1 MQENSLKSYPFWVYV
16 LLFLVSQLA
25 AMATPFVLPMMEW
38 GRDWTESAVLVTTL
52 LVANLLA
59 IGLFFC
65 FRPGRLTLASTFSGV
80 CGRQAMRTILVVL
93 LAVPAILLVNLAQEL
108 LLPEIPDLVGE
119 ETFKAIMYHPLGLLT
134 VAFIGPVSEELLFR
148 GGVQTA
154 LEKKNS
160 SILTPQSSFITP
172 HSSFISPQSSFLNRH
187 SPILISAL
195 IFSIIHLNPAQ
206 LPAAFLLGLLLGYAY
221 WWTGSLIA
229 PVCIHILNNGSACLM
244 AFWSP
249 EEDSFVSLLGGN
261 EAAWM
266 TMGLCVVFFLFVVWL
281 MRRFR

>member
-38 GRDWTESAVLVTTL
+38 GRDWSESAVLVTTL

-80 CGRQAMRTILVVL
+80 CGRQAMRTILVIL

-148 GGVQTA
+148 GGVQGS
-154 LEKKNS
+154 LKRYPI
-160 SILTPQSSFITP
+160 IL
-172 HSSFISPQSSFLNRH
+172 
-187 SPILISAL
+187 SAI
-195 IFSIIHLNPAQ
+195 IFAIIHLNPAQ

-229 PVCIHILNNGSACLM
+229 PVCIHVLNNGSACLM
-244 AFWSP
+244 TYLSP
-249 EEDSFVSLLGGN
+249 EEDSFVNFLGGT
-261 EAAWM
+261 EAAWL
-266 TMGLCVVFFLFVVWL
+266 TMGVCVVFLVL
-281 MRRFR
+281 MAASMRRFG